1 MNFFLS
7 IMSKRSVS
15 FRDAVVEAL
24 NEELSRDPA
33 VIVVGDDVRPMG
45 EAQPSLAGLAEKFPG
60 RIVTRMPHV
69 EEMLCGIGLG
79 MNLGGL
85 KPVVQFN
92 HSSFLTLA
100 FSELYRL
107 ATWRYRMMEEN
118 GPGVVVRVGH
128 PGYPKFGTELD
139 VALFSPFF
147 HLPNLWIAAPA
158 FAYHAKGLLKSA
170 IRANRPVLFI
180 EDKVPG
186 IYEREEMIPDHE
198 YTLPF
203 PSAVVCRSGNDL
215 TIVSWQFSTLL
226 AMRAAEK
233 LDGTGISAEVI
244 SLQTLQP
251 WDRETVIASAK
262 KTNRVLVV
270 EEDFLRGGIGAEIS
284 AQIHEALPQCRIKRL
299 ASKNMPHYYQPPS
312 VKSTL
317 PDESAIV
324 ETCTILAG
332 TAH

>member
-1 MNFFLS
+1 
-7 IMSKRSVS
+7 MSKRSVS
-15 FRDAVVEAL
+15 FKDAVVEAL
-24 NEELSRDPA
+24 EEELSRDPA
-33 VIVVGDDVRPMG
+33 VVVVGDDVRLSR
-45 EAQPSLAGLAEKFPG
+45 EVQPSLAGLAEKFPG

-85 KPVVQFN
+85 KPIVQFN

-128 PGYPKFGTELD
+128 FGYPKIGTELD
-139 VALFSPFF
+139 VALFSSFF

-226 AMRAAEK
+226 ATRATETLGEA
-233 LDGTGISAEVI
+233 GINAEVI

-262 KTNRVLVV
+262 KTNKVLIV

-284 AQIHEALPQCRIKRL
+284 AQIHEALPRCRVQRL
-299 ASKNMPHYYQPPS
+299 ASKNVPRYYEPDNVRS
-312 VKSTL
+312 IL

-324 ETCTILAG
+324 EACTILAG
-332 TAH
+332 TSN

>member
-1 MNFFLS
+1 MNEKS
-7 IMSKRSVS
+7 IS
-15 FRDAVVEAL
+15 FQEAVTEAL
-24 NEELSRDPA
+24 EEELARDPA
-33 VIVVGDDVRPMG
+33 VVIVG
-45 EAQPSLAGLAEKFPG
+45 EDIRIASGTGPGLADLSEKFPG
-60 RIVTRMPHV
+60 RIIVRMPLV

-92 HSSFLTLA
+92 HSAFLALA
-100 FSELYRL
+100 FSELYQL
-107 ATWRYRMMEEN
+107 ATWRYRMTEKS

-128 PGYPKFGTELD
+128 IGYPQTGTELD
-139 VALFSPFF
+139 AALFSSFL
-147 HLPNLWIAAPA
+147 HLPNIWIAAPT

-180 EDKVPG
+180 EDKVPW
-186 IYEREEMIPDHE
+186 IYEQGGAIPDHE
-198 YTLPF
+198 YTVQF
-203 PSAVVCRSGNDL
+203 PSAVVCKPGNDL
-215 TIVSWQFSTLL
+215 TVISWQFSTLL
-226 AMRAAEK
+226 ATRAAEK
-233 LDGTGISAEVI
+233 LDEAGIGAEVI

-262 KTNRVLVV
+262 KTNRVLIV

-299 ASKNMPHYYQPPS
+299 ASKNMPHYYEPPH

-317 PDESAIV
+317 PNESAIV
-324 ETCTILAG
+324 EACMILAG
-332 TAH
+332 TAHHNGTG